1 MSKGSRVVGW
11 FSCGAASAVAIKMA
25 LAEYGP
31 DIEIAY
37 IDTGSEHKDNVRF
50 RRACERWYDH
60 EILVLKSEKY
70 ADIYDVFDQTGYLVG
85 PGGARCTAELKKAV
99 RHGFEQPDDL
109 HVFGYTSDWRDAA
122 RAERF
127 QEQNPGVDAWFPL
140 VEREL
145 TKGDCLALI
154 QRAGIRLPAMYR
166 LGYSN
171 NNCIGC
177 VKGGKGYWNKIR
189 VDFPDVFARMA
200 AQERKMGRTVLRAN
214 GQPVPLDELDPSSGN
229 YKAEEISDCSLDCQA
244 VEVEMSSTRR
254 AQ

>member
-1 MSKGSRVVGW
+1 MYETNRVVGW

-25 LAEYGP
+25 LAEYGS

-122 RAERF
+122 RE
-127 QEQNPGVDAWFPL
+127 EQLLMQNSAVDTYFPL
-140 VEREL
+140 VERDYTNL
-145 TKGDCLALI
+145 D
-154 QRAGIRLPAMYR
+154 
-166 LGYSN
+166 YS
-171 NNCIGC
+171 
-177 VKGGKGYWNKIR
+177 
-189 VDFPDVFARMA
+189 
-200 AQERKMGRTVLRAN
+200 
-214 GQPVPLDELDPSSGN
+214 
-229 YKAEEISDCSLDCQA
+229 
-244 VEVEMSSTRR
+244 
-254 AQ
+254 